1 MSHKENELRFVWVVL
16 LSLALGAG
24 CRGET
29 GLEQLRQ
36 AMFDQPR
43 YEPLEASAFFK
54 DGRSARPQVRGTVA
68 RGQLRADQHLYTGKI
83 GDELVTIFPF
93 PVTMD
98 VIKRGRERYDIF
110 CTPCHDRAG
119 TGQGM
124 VVKRGFK
131 PPPSFHIDRLRE
143 EPVGHFYDV
152 MTSGYGTMSSY
163 ASRVPPADR
172 WAIVSYIRAL
182 QLSQNAGIEDLPEAE
197 RGRLEAE

>member
-1 MSHKENELRFVWVVL
+1 MSHKGAGLRFVWRFL
-16 LSLALGAG
+16 ICLTLSAG

-68 RGQLRADQHLYTGKI
+68 RGQLRADTHLYTGKV
-83 GDELVTIFPF
+83 GDDLVTTFPF
-93 PVTMD
+93 PVTME
-98 VIKRGRERYDIF
+98 VIQRGRERYEIF

-119 TGQGM
+119 TGKGM
-124 VVKRGFK
+124 VVRRGFK
-131 PPPSFHIDRLRE
+131 PPPSLHIDRLRE

-152 MTSGYGTMSSY
+152 ITGGYGTMASY
-163 ASRVPPADR
+163 ASRIPPVDR

-182 QLSQNAGIEDLPEAE
+182 QLSQHAGIEDLPEAE
-197 RGRLEAE
+197 HRRLEAE